1 MTSTRSSS
9 KTGTTDRLFKIA
21 VVLKGIDGGVQLIGG
36 LLLIVIP
43 PAAITGLA
51 NAIITRDL
59 LGDPSG
65 TLAQHLQTAA
75 GNFAGGGT
83 RLFAIIYLLAHG
95 VIKLALVWALLKRIL
110 WAFPVGVVV
119 LGAFVVY
126 EVWRAVHTH
135 SITLPI
141 FAALDVLIIVLVI
154 REFIKLRRERGAVAA
169 AAASADVAAD
179 DAAAGA

>member
-1 MTSTRSSS
+1 MTSTRSPGKAGGS
-9 KTGTTDRLFKIA
+9 DRLFRFAIA
-21 VVLKGIDGGVQLIGG
+21 LKGIDGGVQLIGG
-36 LLLIVIP
+36 LLLMVIP

-51 NAIITRDL
+51 NTIITRDL
-59 LGDPSG
+59 LGDPNG

-95 VIKLALVWALLKRIL
+95 LIKLALVWALAKRVM
-110 WAFPVGVVV
+110 WAFPAGVVV
-119 LGAFVVY
+119 LSAFVVY

-141 FAALDVLIIVLVI
+141 FAALDVAIIVLVI
-154 REFIKLRRERGAVAA
+154 REYRKLRRERGTSASRRQQVAG
-169 AAASADVAAD
+169 SQNS
-179 DAAAGA
+179 

>member
-1 MTSTRSSS
+1 MASTRAPS
-9 KTGTTDRLFKIA
+9 KADTTERLFKIA
-21 VVLKGIDGGVQLIGG
+21 VVLKGIDGGLQLIGG

-59 LGDPSG
+59 LGDPDG

-95 VIKLALVWALLKRIL
+95 LIKLALVWALLKRVL

-154 REFIKLRRERGAVAA
+154 REYAKLRRERGRERVAGSAKAVA
-169 AAASADVAAD
+169 
-179 DAAAGA
+179 DA

>member
-1 MTSTRSSS
+1 MASTRSPS
-9 KTGTTDRLFKIA
+9 KASTTDRLFQIA

-59 LGDPSG
+59 LGDPGG

-75 GNFAGGGT
+75 SNFAGGGT

-110 WAFPVGVVV
+110 LAFPVGVVV
-119 LGAFVVY
+119 LAAFVVY

-135 SITLPI
+135 SIMLPI
-141 FAALDVLIIVLVI
+141 FAALDLVIIVLVI
-154 REFIKLRRERGAVAA
+154 REYFKLRRERATGQE
-169 AAASADVAAD
+169 SDI
-179 DAAAGA
+179 DAEAGVEA